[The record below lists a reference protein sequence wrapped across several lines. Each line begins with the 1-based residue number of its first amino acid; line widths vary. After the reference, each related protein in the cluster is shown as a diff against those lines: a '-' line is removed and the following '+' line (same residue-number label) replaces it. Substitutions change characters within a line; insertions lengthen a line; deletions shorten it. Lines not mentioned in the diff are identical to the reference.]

1 MKECKNLDIKSKE
14 KLLSKQVGRGDY
26 LIEEKMQQMLSKFGS
41 EAKLLM
47 LEILM
52 LKDSLN
58 RHITT
63 RYIPIPEWNLYHT
76 YPSVSSLRNYIANA
90 AKNGFDEVIFRKGK
104 RVFGQRLFG

>member
-1 MKECKNLDIKSKE
+1 MQITTDETN
-14 KLLSKQVGRGDY
+14 Y

-63 RYIPIPEWNLYHT
+63 MYIPVPEWKLYHT

-90 AKNGFDEVIFRKGK
+90 NKNGFDEVIFRKGK
-104 RVFGQRLFG
+104 RVFIDEAKFFEWLRSEKNDK

>member
-1 MKECKNLDIKSKE
+1 MQITTDETN
-14 KLLSKQVGRGDY
+14 Y

-63 RYIPIPEWNLYHT
+63 RYIPVPEWNLYHT

-90 AKNGFDEVIFRKGK
+90 DKNGFDEVIFRKGK
-104 RVFGQRLFG
+104 RVFIDEAKFFEWLRSEKTTKER